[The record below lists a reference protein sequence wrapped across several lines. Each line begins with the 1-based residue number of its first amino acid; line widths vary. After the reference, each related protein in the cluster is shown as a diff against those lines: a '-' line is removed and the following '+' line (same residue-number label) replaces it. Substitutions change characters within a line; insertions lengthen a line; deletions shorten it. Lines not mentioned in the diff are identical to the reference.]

1 MVISYG
7 MSSAT
12 DRVEDVQPTLG
23 VPDPRRVG
31 RALVHASVV
40 DAVVAA
46 TKVLT
51 VVLLLDLAITPAVAV
66 GGLMA
71 FAIYASNK
79 LVDDEDAVNAPGR
92 ARFVARYRREL
103 AAATAIATVLALALA
118 ATAGPLALAL
128 TLLPAVAAVAYS
140 VTLPVVDRRLK
151 DVLGVSTLL
160 VAVSWALPTVALPV
174 VWVDAAFTPAAGVAF
189 AFYLLQ
195 TAVAFEVR
203 NVRDVTGDRAEGVRT
218 LPVVAGTATSRRLLY
233 AVDATAIAGYA
244 AATEAGVLALPV
256 GVAFSL
262 ATVASMGVTATV
274 DTGRNDARI
283 CLLRDA
289 NYALVCVVVAVAA

>member
-1 MVISYG
+1 MPPV
-7 MSSAT
+7 T
-12 DRVEDVQPTLG
+12 DRVENVRPTPDVPSL
-23 VPDPRRVG
+23 RVVAQG
-31 RALVHASVV
+31 LVHASVV

-51 VVLLLDLAITPAVAV
+51 VVLLLDIALTPAVAV

-79 LVDDEDAVNAPGR
+79 LVDDEDEVNAPGR
-92 ARFVARYRREL
+92 SRFVDRYRREL
-103 AAATAIATVLALALA
+103 AAATAVAAVLALGLA
-118 ATAGPLALAL
+118 ATAGPFALAL

-140 VTLPVVDRRLK
+140 VTLPVVDRRVK
-151 DVLGVSTLL
+151 DVLGASTLL

-174 VWVDAAFTPAAGVAF
+174 VWADAAFTPAAGVAF
-189 AFYLLQ
+189 AFYLVQ

-203 NVRDVTGDRAEGVRT
+203 NVRDVAGDRAEGVRT
-218 LPVVAGTATSRRLLY
+218 LPVVHGTATTRHLLY
-233 AVDATAIAGYA
+233 AVDAAAIACYA
-244 AATEAGVLALPV
+244 TATATGVLGPAV

-262 ATVASMGVTATV
+262 ATVASIGVTATV

-289 NYALVCVVVAVAA
+289 NYALVCVVVAVAG

>member
-1 MVISYG
+1 

-12 DRVEDVQPTLG
+12 DRVENVRPTPG
-23 VPDPRRVG
+23 VPDPRGVA

-40 DAVVAA
+40 DAAVAA

-51 VVLLLDLAITPAVAV
+51 VVLLLDIALTPAVAV

-79 LVDDEDAVNAPGR
+79 LVDDEDAVNAPDR

-103 AAATAIATVLALALA
+103 AAATAVATVLALALA

-128 TLLPAVAAVAYS
+128 TFLPAVAAVAYS
-140 VTLPVVDRRLK
+140 VTLPVVDRRVK

-174 VWVDAAFTPAAGVAF
+174 VWADAAFTPAAWVAF

-203 NVRDVTGDRAEGVRT
+203 NVRDVAGDRAEGVTT
-218 LPVVAGTATSRRLLY
+218 LPVAYGTTTTRRVLY
-233 AVDATAIAGYA
+233 SVDAAAIACYA
-244 AATEAGVLALPV
+244 AATATGVLPVPV
-256 GVAFSL
+256 GTAFSV
-262 ATVASMGVTATV
+262 ATVASMGVTAAV
-274 DTGRNDARI
+274 DTGRNDARV

-289 NYALVCVVVAVAA
+289 NYALVCAVVALAA

>member
-1 MVISYG
+1 

-12 DRVEDVQPTLG
+12 DRVEDVQPDLG
-23 VPDPRRVG
+23 APDPQRVA

-40 DAVVAA
+40 DAAVAA

-51 VVLLLDLAITPAVAV
+51 VVLLLEIALTPAVAV

-79 LVDDEDAVNAPGR
+79 LVDDEDEVNAPGR
-92 ARFVARYRREL
+92 ARFVARHRREL
-103 AAATAIATVLALALA
+103 AAATAVATVLALALA

-140 VTLPVVDRRLK
+140 VTLPVVDRRVK

-174 VWVDAAFTPAAGVAF
+174 VWADAAFTPAAWAAF

-203 NVRDVTGDRAEGVRT
+203 NVRDVTGDRAEGVNT
-218 LPVVAGTATSRRLLY
+218 LPVAYGTATARRVLY
-233 AVDATAIAGYA
+233 GVDAAAVACYV
-244 AATEAGVLALPV
+244 AATATGVLSLPV
-256 GVAFSL
+256 GAAFSV
-262 ATVASMGVTATV
+262 ATIASMGVTATV

-289 NYALVCVVVAVAA
+289 NYALVCAVVALAA